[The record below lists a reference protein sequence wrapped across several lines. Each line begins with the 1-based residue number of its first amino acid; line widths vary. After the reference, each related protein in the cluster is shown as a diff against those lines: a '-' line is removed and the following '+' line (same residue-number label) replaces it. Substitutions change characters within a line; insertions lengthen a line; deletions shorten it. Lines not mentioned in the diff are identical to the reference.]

1 MVSVFFS
8 LFCLLLFT
16 SVYRFN
22 DILNH
27 FEKKK
32 NLHPN
37 DQLEYKKQKGFP
49 CARKEKLTNRSD
61 KAEKKMLLLLTSKEM
76 MRRKDRLSTSLHLKF
91 MWNIFFYRNDLIDI
105 SNGCSSILCIL
116 LLEENKM
123 NKIWYIYLNLCDI
136 FNICCLLL
144 LWRAIEMW

>member
-49 CARKEKLTNRSD
+49 CARKEKLTNRYD

-91 MWNIFFYRNDLIDI
+91 M
-105 SNGCSSILCIL
+105 
-116 LLEENKM
+116 
-123 NKIWYIYLNLCDI
+123 
-136 FNICCLLL
+136 
-144 LWRAIEMW
+144 